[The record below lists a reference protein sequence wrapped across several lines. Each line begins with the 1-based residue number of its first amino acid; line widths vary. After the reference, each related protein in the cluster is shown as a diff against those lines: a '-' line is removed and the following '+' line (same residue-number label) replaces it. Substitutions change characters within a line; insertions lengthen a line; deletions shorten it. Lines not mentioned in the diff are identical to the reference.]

1 MAINSAW
8 YKPDALDRYAAPTGK
23 QMARMQESYLRWL
36 AGVRGI
42 ELPSRTHFDE
52 RGAYL
57 IEGNRVHV
65 LVDMPG
71 YGDKAMVEVETLDE
85 NGDIERFMTLPL
97 KANGALP
104 WNANKVR
111 QVVGLL
117 NDQPKTR
124 AKSRKAEATQP
135 CPAEPAGAGAGEA
148 DATCVH
154 VVAEPAARAPMR
166 YGVSFNAPAIL
177 AANDNSCPRRHRSD
191 AERRAIIRAW
201 RMRCEMRAR
210 ADLER
215 RALLAAN
222 GDNRRLHEALQHAE
236 AATAAMQAER
246 DAAMAEIARLKAKPH
261 HLGNEVRLDDVAR
274 LTGERDAARKSLA
287 SASEERD
294 RLARAVG
301 KGAELL
307 EAMTDRALRAEI
319 ALNATTAQQSRELP
333 PTPYR
338 VKLAGVSFEVAA

>member
-57 IEGNRVHV
+57 IEGNSVHV

-117 NDQPKTR
+117 NDQPSSSAALTYT
-124 AKSRKAEATQP
+124 ALLPCSTQP
-135 CPAEPAGAGAGEA
+135 NFRQRGAN
-148 DATCVH
+148 T
-154 VVAEPAARAPMR
+154 
-166 YGVSFNAPAIL
+166 
-177 AANDNSCPRRHRSD
+177 HRSS
-191 AERRAIIRAW
+191 RT
-201 RMRCEMRAR
+201 EMKGG
-210 ADLER
+210 
-215 RALLAAN
+215 ALPAPLLIAA
-222 GDNRRLHEALQHAE
+222 
-236 AATAAMQAER
+236 
-246 DAAMAEIARLKAKPH
+246 
-261 HLGNEVRLDDVAR
+261 
-274 LTGERDAARKSLA
+274 
-287 SASEERD
+287 
-294 RLARAVG
+294 
-301 KGAELL
+301 
-307 EAMTDRALRAEI
+307 
-319 ALNATTAQQSRELP
+319 
-333 PTPYR
+333 
-338 VKLAGVSFEVAA
+338 